1 MKNIKNTVTLEFL
14 CQGLPRQFLDYM
26 NYCRRLG
33 FEENPDYA
41 YLINLFQNFMKELE
55 YEDDGQFDWVL
66 QRIKVEEK
74 IKRDAEMQKN
84 ITALQGIKQT
94 NASNKGFNQKLLEQL
109 EQEQKKAAE
118 EEINK

>member
-1 MKNIKNTVTLEFL
+1 
-14 CQGLPRQFLDYM
+14 
-26 NYCRRLG
+26 
-33 FEENPDYA
+33 
-41 YLINLFQNFMKELE
+41 MKELE

-84 ITALQGIKQT
+84 IIALQGIKQT

-118 EEINK
+118 EEINKQAAAQEVLRKYTDESNRVAEMLANAKKEHRQRIEKQRLEMRQRIK